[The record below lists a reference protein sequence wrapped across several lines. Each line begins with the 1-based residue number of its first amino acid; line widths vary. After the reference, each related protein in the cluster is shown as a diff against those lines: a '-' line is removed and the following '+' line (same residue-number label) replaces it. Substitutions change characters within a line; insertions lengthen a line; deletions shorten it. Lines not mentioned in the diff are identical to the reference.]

1 MEREFPYI
9 EIVPDGTEKET
20 SENTNMTGNVH
31 AKFCLFHQWSAGFV
45 VIILCLNKLHV
56 VSD

>member
-1 MEREFPYI
+1 MDNSISFSLAASRTMEREFPYI

-31 AKFCLFHQWSAGFV
+31 EKFCLFH
-45 VIILCLNKLHV
+45 
-56 VSD
+56 